1 MVGERV
7 KKLTKLMFTGLT
19 MALCVAAF
27 SPTVKTE
34 AAMLQESEPND
45 NPAQANQLPLNTWLR
60 GQADVWEDQDWYY
73 FTIPQSGLT
82 QIELCK
88 SIENTYDSKWDIVLE
103 DVNRHQ
109 LISWGWTGAIN
120 YKIGLAP
127 GKYYLKVKQR
137 SGKGVESI
145 YNLRINHSSSDLWE
159 QEIYCGEKSLSNANI
174 VYTNKQYTGKLYCY
188 NDVDWYHFKLTGNN
202 KISLRFVIDDS
213 VSNPGSWMI
222 QFIEYNSRK
231 TFGET
236 SYRVTA
242 NDTLTVDKCSGDLIV
257 KVYNCSWD
265 DAVDDI
271 YHLQLTATPLTSYS
285 NATVKP
291 STSTTKTSTVKKPS
305 ATKIT
310 SIKAGKRKAT
320 IRWKK
325 ASRATGYYVYR
336 ATSPRGKYK
345 KVATVTGKTSYTDKK
360 SLKRKKNYYY
370 KVVSI
375 RKSGSKVVK
384 AKASAYKRV
393 KIK

>member
-1 MVGERV
+1 MLGERV
-7 KKLTKLMFTGLT
+7 KKLTKLMLTGLT
-19 MALCVAAF
+19 MALCVVTF

-45 NPAQANQLPLNTWLR
+45 NPAQANQLPLNTWLM
-60 GQADVWEDQDWYY
+60 GCSEESGDQDWYQ
-73 FTIPQSGLT
+73 FTIPQGGLT
-82 QIELCK
+82 QIELGRT
-88 SIENTYDSKWDIVLE
+88 EDNTYDCKWSISLE
-103 DVNRHQ
+103 DANRHQ
-109 LISWGWTGAIN
+109 LIEVYKNSWN

-127 GKYYLKVKQR
+127 GKYYMKVRQNSYYGPAIK
-137 SGKGVESI
+137 
-145 YNLRINHSSSDLWE
+145 YNLRINYTPSDLWE
-159 QEIYCGEKSLSNANI
+159 QERYYGDKTLSNANI
-174 VYTNKQYTGKLYCY
+174 VYANRMYAGKLYCGD
-188 NDVDWYHFKLTGNN
+188 DVDWYRFKLTGSN
-202 KISLRFVIDDS
+202 KLSLKFTIDDS
-213 VSNPGSWMI
+213 VSDPGKWRI
-222 QFIEYNSRK
+222 ELQEYNSRK
-231 TFGET
+231 IFET
-236 SYRVTA
+236 YYVGA
-242 NDTLTVDKCSGDLIV
+242 NETLTVDKCSGDFVV
-257 KVYNCSWD
+257 KVSYSYWS
-265 DAVDDI
+265 VDDI
-271 YHLQLTATPLTSYS
+271 YHLQLTATPLTSASYT
-285 NATVKP
+285 TVKP
-291 STSTTKTSTVKKPS
+291 STSSTKTSTIKKPS

>member
-1 MVGERV
+1 MLGERV
-7 KKLTKLMFTGLT
+7 KKLTKLMLAGLT
-19 MALCVAAF
+19 MALCVVAF
-27 SPTVKTE
+27 SPTVKAE

-60 GQADVWEDQDWYY
+60 GCSEVYQDQDWYQ
-73 FTIPQSGLT
+73 FTIPENGLT
-82 QIELCK
+82 EIELGRTA
-88 SIENTYDSKWDIVLE
+88 ENTNGNKWDIYLE
-103 DVNRHQ
+103 DINRHE
-109 LISWGWTGAIN
+109 LAAFYTNSLK

-127 GKYYLKVKQR
+127 GKYYLKVQQSAGYGATVTYKLKVNY
-137 SGKGVESI
+137 SK
-145 YNLRINHSSSDLWE
+145 SDSWE
-159 QEIYCGEKSLSNANI
+159 QERYYGEKTLTNANI
-174 VYTNKQYTGKLYCY
+174 AYVNKQYTGKLYCNY
-188 NDVDWYHFKLTGNN
+188 DVDWYRFKLTGNN
-202 KISLRFVIDDS
+202 KLSLKFIIDDS
-213 VSNPGSWMI
+213 VANPGHWRI
-222 QFIEYNSRK
+222 QLQEYNSRK
-231 TFGET
+231 IFET
-236 SYRVTA
+236 YSVNA
-242 NDTLTVDKCSGDLIV
+242 NETLTVDKCSGDFVV
-257 KVYNCSWD
+257 KVSD
-265 DAVDDI
+265 DYGAVDKI
-271 YHLQLTATPLTSYS
+271 YHLQLSATPLTSASY
-285 NATVKP
+285 ATVKP
-291 STSTTKTSTVKKPS
+291 STSTTKTSTIKKPS

-325 ASRATGYYVYR
+325 ASKATGYYVYR

>member
-27 SPTVKTE
+27 SSTAKTE

-60 GQADVWEDQDWYY
+60 GCSEVYQDQDWYQI
-73 FTIPQSGLT
+73 TIPQGGLT
-82 QIELCK
+82 ELELAKTEDNAYNC
-88 SIENTYDSKWDIVLE
+88 DWIVRLE
-103 DVNRHQ
+103 DANRHQ
-109 LISWGWTGAIN
+109 LAGLGSSSSIN

-127 GKYYLKVKQR
+127 GKYYIKVLQNVGYG
-137 SGKGVESI
+137 SVI
-145 YNLRINHSSSDLWE
+145 TYNLRVNHTASDSWE
-159 QEIYCGEKSLSNANI
+159 QEIYYGDKSLANANI
-174 VYTNKQYTGKLYCY
+174 VYANKQYTGKVYCY
-188 NDVDWYHFKLTGNN
+188 DDVDWYRFKLTGNN
-202 KISLRFVIDDS
+202 KLSLRFIIDDS
-213 VSNPGSWMI
+213 VANPGHWRI
-222 QFIEYNSRK
+222 QLQEYNSRK
-231 TFGET
+231 IFET
-236 SYRVTA
+236 YSVDT
-242 NDTLTVDKCSGDLIV
+242 NETLTVDKCSGDFVV
-257 KVYNCSWD
+257 KVSNDYG
-265 DAVDDI
+265 AVDKI
-271 YHLQLTATPLTSYS
+271 YHIQLSATPLTSYS
-285 NATVKP
+285 NTTVKP
-291 STSTTKTSTVKKPS
+291 STSTTKTSTIKKPS

-325 ASRATGYYVYR
+325 ASKATGYYVYR
-336 ATSPRGKYK
+336 ATSPNGKYK

-360 SLKRKKNYYY
+360 SLKSKKNYYY

-384 AKASAYKRV
+384 AKASACKRV

>member
-1 MVGERV
+1 
-7 KKLTKLMFTGLT
+7 
-19 MALCVAAF
+19 
-27 SPTVKTE
+27 
-34 AAMLQESEPND
+34 MLQESEPND

-60 GQADVWEDQDWYY
+60 GCSEVYQDQDWYQ
-73 FTIPQSGLT
+73 FTIPENGLT
-82 QIELCK
+82 EIELGRTA
-88 SIENTYDSKWDIVLE
+88 ENTNGNKWDIYLE
-103 DVNRHQ
+103 DINRHE
-109 LISWGWTGAIN
+109 LAAFYTNSLK

-127 GKYYLKVKQR
+127 GKYYLKVQQSAGYGATVTYKLKVNY
-137 SGKGVESI
+137 SK
-145 YNLRINHSSSDLWE
+145 SDSWE
-159 QEIYCGEKSLSNANI
+159 QERYYGEKTLTNANI
-174 VYTNKQYTGKLYCY
+174 AYVNKQYTGKLYCNY
-188 NDVDWYHFKLTGNN
+188 DVDWYHFKLAGNN
-202 KISLRFVIDDS
+202 KLSLRFTIDDS
-213 VSNPGSWMI
+213 VSDPGSWEV

-231 TFGET
+231 ILGET
-236 SYRVTA
+236 SYRVNA
-242 NDTLTVDKCSGDLIV
+242 NETLTIDKCSGDLIV
-257 KVYNCSWD
+257 KVSNWGASIG
-265 DAVDDI
+265 DI
-271 YHLQLTATPLTSYS
+271 YHLQLSATPLTSYS
-285 NATVKP
+285 NTTVKP
-291 STSTTKTSTVKKPS
+291 SKSTTKTSTIKKPS

-325 ASRATGYYVYR
+325 ASKATGYYVYR

>member
-1 MVGERV
+1 MLGERV
-7 KKLTKLMFTGLT
+7 KKLTKLMLTGLT
-19 MALCVAAF
+19 MALCVVAF
-27 SPTVKTE
+27 SPTVKAE

-60 GQADVWEDQDWYY
+60 GCSEVYQDQDWSQ
-73 FTIPQSGLT
+73 FTIPE
-82 QIELCK
+82 IELGRTA
-88 SIENTYDSKWDIVLE
+88 ENTNGNKWDIYLE
-103 DVNRHQ
+103 DINRHE
-109 LISWGWTGAIN
+109 LAAFYTNSLK

-127 GKYYLKVKQR
+127 GKYYLKVQQSAGYGATVTYKLKVNY
-137 SGKGVESI
+137 SK
-145 YNLRINHSSSDLWE
+145 SDSWE
-159 QEIYCGEKSLSNANI
+159 QERYYGEKTLTNANI
-174 VYTNKQYTGKLYCY
+174 AYVNKQYTGKLYCNY
-188 NDVDWYHFKLTGNN
+188 DVDWYRFKLTGNN
-202 KISLRFVIDDS
+202 KLSLKFIIDDS
-213 VSNPGSWMI
+213 VANPGHWRI
-222 QFIEYNSRK
+222 QLQEYNSRK
-231 TFGET
+231 IFET
-236 SYRVTA
+236 YSVNA
-242 NDTLTVDKCSGDLIV
+242 NETLTVDKCSGDFVV
-257 KVYNCSWD
+257 KVSNDYG
-265 DAVDDI
+265 AVDKI
-271 YHLQLTATPLTSYS
+271 YHLQLSATPLTSASY
-285 NATVKP
+285 ATVKP
-291 STSTTKTSTVKKPS
+291 STSTTKTSTIKKPS

-325 ASRATGYYVYR
+325 ASKATGYYVYR

>member
-1 MVGERV
+1 MLGERV
-7 KKLTKLMFTGLT
+7 KKLTKLMLTGLT
-19 MALCVAAF
+19 MALCVVAF

-60 GQADVWEDQDWYY
+60 GCSEVYQDQDWYQ
-73 FTIPQSGLT
+73 FTIPENGLT
-82 QIELCK
+82 EIELGRTA
-88 SIENTYDSKWDIVLE
+88 ENTNGNKWDIYLE
-103 DVNRHQ
+103 DINRHE
-109 LISWGWTGAIN
+109 LAAFYTNSLK

-127 GKYYLKVKQR
+127 GKYYLKVQQSAGYGATVTYKLKVNY
-137 SGKGVESI
+137 SK
-145 YNLRINHSSSDLWE
+145 SDSWE
-159 QEIYCGEKSLSNANI
+159 QERYYGEKTLTNANI
-174 VYTNKQYTGKLYCY
+174 AYVNKQYTGKLYCNY
-188 NDVDWYHFKLTGNN
+188 DVDWYHFKLAGNN
-202 KISLRFVIDDS
+202 KLSLRFTIDDS
-213 VSNPGSWMI
+213 VSDPGSWEV

-231 TFGET
+231 ILGET
-236 SYRVTA
+236 SYRVNA
-242 NDTLTVDKCSGDLIV
+242 NETLTIDKCSGDLIV
-257 KVYNCSWD
+257 KVSNWGASIG
-265 DAVDDI
+265 DI
-271 YHLQLTATPLTSYS
+271 YHLQLSATPLTSYS
-285 NATVKP
+285 NTTVKP
-291 STSTTKTSTVKKPS
+291 SKSTTKTSTIKKPS

-325 ASRATGYYVYR
+325 ASKATGYYVYR